1 MRTPYGWRVVCH
13 HASPSPPVTDMPLT
27 GPLH

>member
-1 MRTPYGWRVVCH
+1 MRTPYGWRMVCH
-13 HASPSPPVTDMPLT
+13 HASPSPPLAETPQT